1 MNGVLWEEVRELA
14 HICQK
19 CGSVHPQGAISC
31 DQARETIDQSV
42 EEFRQRV
49 VAHRDVCNCSNA
61 AEHLRKRDR
70 EKQNGQGGIPRW
82 RFDTMVISQRAY
94 YIL

>member
-1 MNGVLWEEVRELA
+1 MA

-49 VAHRDVCNCSNA
+49 VAHRYVCDCSNA
-61 AEHLRKRDR
+61 AEHLCKRDR
-70 EKQNGQGGIPRW
+70 EKTKRTRRIPRW
-82 RFDTMVISQRAY
+82 RFDTRVIS
-94 YIL
+94 